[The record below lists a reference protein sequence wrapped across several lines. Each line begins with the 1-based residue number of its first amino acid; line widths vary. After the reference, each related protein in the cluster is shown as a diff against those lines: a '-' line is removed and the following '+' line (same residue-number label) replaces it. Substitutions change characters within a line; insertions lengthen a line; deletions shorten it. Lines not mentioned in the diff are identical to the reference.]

1 MGIYLVFALNIFNG
15 VSMQAGRLVIVLYA
29 LDLGAQPLT
38 IGILAATY
46 SFFPATLAVT
56 IGRLGDRYG
65 SRRLLSFGAVGSGLG
80 MVLPYFMPG
89 LPAVFIVGTMMGF
102 STAIYGVS
110 LQNLV
115 GVMSDAHDRARNFSN
130 YSLANSTVIFLG
142 PLIAGFSVEHTSHV
156 TACLYLALL
165 TLVPAI
171 LLAIWGRLLPGGTAS
186 DDTKAVGGIRAIL
199 SDPAVRGTLATSS
212 LLVAGVSLF
221 QFYLPVYAHSIG
233 ISASVI
239 GIVVAMNSAAAI
251 VVRLILPRLITRF
264 TEEKLLAYAFYV
276 GAASLIAVPF
286 FKAAVLLGLVSFIFG
301 LGMGV
306 GHPIVTML
314 MFSSSAQG
322 RSGETLGLKVTVN
335 QLTKV
340 VSPVVFGSIA
350 SVFGLPPMFWL
361 NAMLMGTGGLMSRTR
376 KNK

>member
-1 MGIYLVFALNIFNG
+1 MGIYLVFALNLFNG